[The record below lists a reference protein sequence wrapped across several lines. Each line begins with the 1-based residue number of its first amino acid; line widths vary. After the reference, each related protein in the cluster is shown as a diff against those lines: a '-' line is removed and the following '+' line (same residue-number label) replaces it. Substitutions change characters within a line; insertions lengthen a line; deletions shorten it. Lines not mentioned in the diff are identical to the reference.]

1 MQKYDIQSILNI
13 LFGIDIPPSKW
24 KVISTNRHVV
34 LSFGEVVS
42 LIRKPRI
49 LKKTISNAGYYYVS
63 IMKNGKPEKQ
73 LIHRLVADCFLS
85 GCAKQTVNHID
96 GNKTNNDFS
105 NLEWATYA
113 ENNKHARDNRL
124 NNCRLE
130 LHHSSRL
137 TVDDVIKIRK
147 EVGSATHD
155 QIAKKYSTSRSNIG
169 KILSGKAWKI

>member
-1 MQKYDIQSILNI
+1 MQKDDIQSILNI

-49 LKKTISNAGYYYVS
+49 LKKTLSNAGYYYVS
-63 IMKNGKPEKQ
+63 IMKNGK
-73 LIHRLVADCFLS
+73 H
-85 GCAKQTVNHID
+85 
-96 GNKTNNDFS
+96 
-105 NLEWATYA
+105 
-113 ENNKHARDNRL
+113 RL

-130 LHHSSRL
+130 LHHSSKL
-137 TVDDVIKIRK
+137 TIDDVIKIRK
-147 EVGSATHD
+147 EVGGATHY